1 MMDKKK
7 IVFSGI
13 QPTGNIHLGNYLG
26 AVRNWV
32 REQAEKVNYFC
43 IVDLHSLTV
52 PQDPDNL
59 RFQTRS
65 LAALYLACGIDPEV
79 STIFIQSHVTAHA
92 EGCWLLN
99 CITPLGWLQRMT
111 QFKDKSA
118 KQESVLTGLLDYP
131 VLMAGDIIFY
141 DADEV
146 PVGEDQ
152 KQHVELARDIAQRF
166 NALYETDFFVVPQPV
181 ISKVGAR
188 VMGLDDPTAKMSKSL
203 SDKRG
208 HAIRLLDEPDEIMY
222 SFKRAVTDSGR
233 EIRFSDEPE
242 RAGVNNLL
250 GIYQA
255 ITGKDKTAV
264 EADFA
269 GARGYGD
276 LKVGVAELVIE
287 TLRPIQARY
296 KELMDDAAELDRLL
310 AHGAQQARAVSQP
323 KVDEMKRIMG
333 LVLPG

>member
-1 MMDKKK
+1 MDKKK

-255 ITGKDKTAV
+255 ITGKDKAAV